1 MDHAN
6 QHSSSQSKEPTNNP
20 VPFTLEDLE
29 RKLASSSINSETLT
43 VDPTQLLSI
52 SLINREYKENN
63 GNGQIT
69 DNGDSNSNCTSTSNS
84 NSNSNSSEKLGNDK
98 PDCTDSQSDE
108 LPPANY
114 DDNDTDD
121 LSVSKFFAPP
131 VPTATTTATEP
142 DLDIDTID
150 LQDFD
155 IEPLPISL
163 PRQDSL
169 SCSCCSSS
177 NNQRDR
183 PNSLLDPAEY
193 QHIFDEE
200 YLADFVQDILGTEG
214 AVDQTGELGVD
225 LIQAFAHLDIVTDY
239 DPQPQPQPESQP
251 EPQSH
256 PQPQD
261 IPFQGL
267 GNAIYCLPC
276 TPGAED
282 FPFDFGDSID
292 IDPAALEKLRQVA
305 DLDFDQDGTF
315 SQEELQSLLEHVMQ
329 GEQETH
335 QDQVALN
342 AYDTQQDGD
351 EGEDHDQG
359 DEHGHGHSRVQYQV
373 SNRQVAL
380 ELAEP
385 MLNAFYKNGE
395 RKCFGHK
402 DKIFGIA
409 MSPCGNYFASASQ
422 DSTICIWDV
431 ERNKLLSH
439 LEGSKDHECLRV
451 AWASDSWGRDLIG
464 NNHVEN
470 ENDKP
475 FKRSD
480 GDLVLAM
487 AGAEG
492 VATIW
497 KSVDGAKSW
506 KQIGALDHTID
517 KKKDGNDS
525 KKLDSILE
533 EDTDDE
539 EKSKSK
545 ESEPDSSEIY
555 SLQFIDKWY
564 GLPSFIPRDPDSNE
578 ESLSSLN
585 VIMTSSEDF
594 IHIWQHCPSY
604 LSELEGPQDSHSLRE
619 ASSESSGKLNLV
631 KIMDIKF
638 THLEH
643 GYGGVFVHL
652 NSKHGSNDKP
662 DWSQAQSSNIVANKK
677 AFGGDRN
684 PDNLVYVFDAVQC
697 PANNLVGAALSD
709 GTLRLVNGRGICVTI
724 LQLPGCQSHLT
735 SFAWDTS
742 GYRLAS
748 CVATGHVIL
757 WDIDYGDG
765 KGSVQPVCRAVLEG
779 GHNVGRPLFGASFFG
794 GANEVR

>member
-1 MDHAN
+1 
-6 QHSSSQSKEPTNNP
+6 
-20 VPFTLEDLE
+20 
-29 RKLASSSINSETLT
+29 
-43 VDPTQLLSI
+43 
-52 SLINREYKENN
+52 
-63 GNGQIT
+63 
-69 DNGDSNSNCTSTSNS
+69 
-84 NSNSNSSEKLGNDK
+84 
-98 PDCTDSQSDE
+98 
-108 LPPANY
+108 
-114 DDNDTDD
+114 
-121 LSVSKFFAPP
+121 
-131 VPTATTTATEP
+131 
-142 DLDIDTID
+142 
-150 LQDFD
+150 
-155 IEPLPISL
+155 
-163 PRQDSL
+163 
-169 SCSCCSSS
+169 
-177 NNQRDR
+177 
-183 PNSLLDPAEY
+183 
-193 QHIFDEE
+193 
-200 YLADFVQDILGTEG
+200 
-214 AVDQTGELGVD
+214 
-225 LIQAFAHLDIVTDY
+225 
-239 DPQPQPQPESQP
+239 
-251 EPQSH
+251 
-256 PQPQD
+256 
-261 IPFQGL
+261 
-267 GNAIYCLPC
+267 
-276 TPGAED
+276 
-282 FPFDFGDSID
+282 
-292 IDPAALEKLRQVA
+292 
-305 DLDFDQDGTF
+305 
-315 SQEELQSLLEHVMQ
+315 
-329 GEQETH
+329 
-335 QDQVALN
+335 
-342 AYDTQQDGD
+342 
-351 EGEDHDQG
+351 
-359 DEHGHGHSRVQYQV
+359 
-373 SNRQVAL
+373 
-380 ELAEP
+380 
-385 MLNAFYKNGE
+385 
-395 RKCFGHK
+395 
-402 DKIFGIA
+402 

-431 ERNKLLSH
+431 KRNALLSH

-451 AWASDSWGRDLIG
+451 AWASDSWGKELTG

-470 ENDKP
+470 ESDNP
-475 FKRSD
+475 FKRLD
-480 GDLVLAM
+480 CDLVLAM
-487 AGAEG
+487 AGADG

-497 KSVDGAKSW
+497 NSVDGAKSW
-506 KQIGALDHTID
+506 KQVGALDHTID

-533 EDTDDE
+533 EDNDNG

-545 ESEPDSSEIY
+545 ESENTTGSEEDPDGSEIY

-604 LSELEGPQDSHSLRE
+604 LSDLGGPQDSPIVLEASSE

-643 GYGGVFVHL
+643 GYGGVLVHL
-652 NSKHGSNDKP
+652 NSKDGSNDKP
-662 DWSQAQSSNIVANKK
+662 DWSQAPSSNIVANKK

-735 SFAWDTS
+735 SFAWDKS